1 MRYRIHCNGS
11 IYFSVIQGILVP
23 MFFYILVI
31 FLFHLDF
38 NMAYIYSHGKLVI
51 ILLHNFFYTVY
62 THSVGKRV
70 SNIFL
75 VVRFLESNFE
85 GVLIHV
91 PMFLVL
97 LTVSHYRHNLPIK
110 QPLKE
115 MNYLYLEVC
124 PLDQGID
131 FPLFCYTLW
140 DYDYNKGLF
149 FINFYLHQIL
159 NKNSNHLIFYNG
171 MYIVVINSNFQ
182 LKQVYVKKRSN
193 FIVLGIFFSILVW
206 FVRGYLTEKVIYKV
220 MSILTNRSYQRL
232 I

>member
-1 MRYRIHCNGS
+1 
-11 IYFSVIQGILVP
+11 
-23 MFFYILVI
+23 
-31 FLFHLDF
+31 
-38 NMAYIYSHGKLVI
+38 MAYIYSHGKLVI

-124 PLDQGID
+124 PLD
-131 FPLFCYTLW
+131 
-140 DYDYNKGLF
+140 
-149 FINFYLHQIL
+149 
-159 NKNSNHLIFYNG
+159 
-171 MYIVVINSNFQ
+171 
-182 LKQVYVKKRSN
+182 
-193 FIVLGIFFSILVW
+193 
-206 FVRGYLTEKVIYKV
+206 
-220 MSILTNRSYQRL
+220 
-232 I
+232 